1 MGDLA
6 RPGGN
11 VTGIS
16 GFSPELV
23 AKRLQLL
30 RDILPKADH
39 VGVLANLANPSAP
52 PVVRAAETAGRQSN
66 VQVHVADVREAKAL
80 AVAFDKLVRQGVDAL
95 LVVSDP
101 MIHDQAARIV
111 ELTTRHRLPALY
123 ESPMFPDAGGLL
135 SYGPGRFDRFQR
147 AAVYVDRILRGARP
161 AELPI
166 ERPTK
171 FELILNL
178 KAAKAL
184 GLSIPQSVI
193 VQADQIIR

>member
-80 AVAFDKLVRQGVDAL
+80 AVAFDKLVRQGVGA
-95 LVVSDP
+95 
-101 MIHDQAARIV
+101 
-111 ELTTRHRLPALY
+111 
-123 ESPMFPDAGGLL
+123 
-135 SYGPGRFDRFQR
+135 PGRVGPHD
-147 AAVYVDRILRGARP
+147 P
-161 AELPI
+161 
-166 ERPTK
+166 
-171 FELILNL
+171 
-178 KAAKAL
+178 
-184 GLSIPQSVI
+184 
-193 VQADQIIR
+193 